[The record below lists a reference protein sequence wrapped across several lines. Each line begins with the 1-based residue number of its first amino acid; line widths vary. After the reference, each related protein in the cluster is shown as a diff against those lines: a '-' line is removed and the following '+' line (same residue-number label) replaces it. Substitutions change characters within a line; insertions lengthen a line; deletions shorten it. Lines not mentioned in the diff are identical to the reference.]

1 MRAVIDNKEVL
12 IKTHAVKRARQR
24 NIFPS
29 MVYATLNGGEIKR
42 FGKNLLKIS
51 KRYKKGKVI
60 CIGEDIGSYI
70 IIKTIEW
77 GN

>member
-1 MRAVIDNKEVL
+1 MRAIIDNKEVF
-12 IKTHAVKRARQR
+12 IKTHAVIRARQR
-24 NIFPS
+24 CIYPS

-51 KRYKKGKVI
+51 KRYKKGKVV
-60 CIGEDIGSYI
+60 CIGEDIGSFI